1 MHPSLFDTDFVI
13 REDPRLYALIER
25 YPWVLLTP
33 PVPTRRQGLGL
44 GASDPDG
51 DPVMFRP

>member
-1 MHPSLFDTDFVI
+1 MHPSQHDFVI
-13 REDPRLYALIER
+13 RENPRLYALLER

-33 PVPTRRQGLGL
+33 PVPPRRQGLGL